1 LGKEGQIHRHSIT
14 IDEGR
19 EYSESG
25 LSFLS
30 VTKNVTFGDPQIACA
45 ENSSS
50 YPLSNA
56 YNASCL
62 NSSHL
67 RNFTAVT
74 HFSTNN
80 TKDFNLTIKRTSYSQ
95 LGIDAYI

>member
-1 LGKEGQIHRHSIT
+1 MEGQIHRICT
-14 IDEGR
+14 ATDGAR

-30 VTKNVTFGDPQIACA
+30 FSINVTFADPQIACT

-50 YPLSNA
+50 CLLSNA

-62 NSSHL
+62 NSSNL
-67 RNFTAVT
+67 GNFTAVT
-74 HFSTNN
+74 HFN
-80 TKDFNLTIKRTSYSQ
+80 TSNKKEFNLTTKRTNYSQ
-95 LGIDAYI
+95 IVVDAYT